1 MSPSA
6 SSGSSIEPSPTSA
19 WNRLSGKVVPTMSIS
34 RAAARGLCS
43 TITTMGMRCG
53 ASSSTDARPAAVSRA
68 LLPATYSA
76 SRPYTRGAAPLE
88 RSSWVLMTTPKK
100 MTGNTA

>member
-1 MSPSA
+1 MP
-6 SSGSSIEPSPTSA
+6 
-19 WNRLSGKVVPTMSIS
+19 GKAAPTMSIS
-34 RAAARGLCS
+34 PAAARGLCS
-43 TITTMGMRCG
+43 TITTMGMRRG
-53 ASSSTDARPAAVSRA
+53 ASSSTDARPTAVSRA

-76 SRPYTRGAAPLE
+76 SRPYTRRAAPPD